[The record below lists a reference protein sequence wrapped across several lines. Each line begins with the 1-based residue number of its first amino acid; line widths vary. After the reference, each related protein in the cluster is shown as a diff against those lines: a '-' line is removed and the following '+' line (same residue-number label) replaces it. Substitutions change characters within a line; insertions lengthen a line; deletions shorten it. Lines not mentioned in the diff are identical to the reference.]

1 MIGGFLFMGLCC
13 LGITVSVLFQVL
25 KKLKNRVL
33 QNFLLIVIQVCKL
46 LWLHM
51 ADEPWRISFVNITKK
66 MCFSF
71 MSSFLWLSSHCIF
84 QMICISMTATKE
96 WADEGM
102 H

>member
-33 QNFLLIVIQVCKL
+33 QNFVLIVIQVCKL

-51 ADEPWRISFVNITKK
+51 ADEPWIISFVNITKK
-66 MCFSF
+66 NVFLIYVIISVALILLHFSDD
-71 MSSFLWLSSHCIF
+71 L
-84 QMICISMTATKE
+84 Q
-96 WADEGM
+96 
-102 H
+102 